1 MRKKDLMDLAANQD
15 FVSGIYNYCDRW
27 CERCTFTSRC
37 LLYATEQADEELN
50 DPETR
55 DIHNEKFW
63 RKLESSF
70 QNTAEMIAEWAAER
84 GIDLEAIGMSAEMTE
99 QERQLE
105 AAKQNEL
112 TRTAHKYA
120 MGVETWMREELETE
134 AEVHH
139 DTSPEP
145 ADDEISIGIQDA
157 VEIIR
162 WYQLFIEV
170 KLVRA
175 LSGSSSFSEDE
186 DDDEAEEEEDLST
199 EFFMDFES
207 VDDDD
212 LDYDEVIAQSARMD
226 ANGSAKI
233 ALVAIDR
240 SIGAWRT
247 LQISLPEKS
256 DTIKP
261 ILIQLESLRGSAEK
275 RFPHARDFIR
285 PGLDEAYSD
294 FVS

>member
-27 CERCTFTSRC
+27 CERCAFTSRC
-37 LLYATEQADEELN
+37 LLYATEQADEDLS

-70 QNTAEMIAEWAAER
+70 RNTAEIVAEWAAER
-84 GIDLEAIGMSAEMTE
+84 GIDLAAIGMSAEMAE
-99 QERQLE
+99 HERQLE

-120 MGVETWMREELETE
+120 LGVETWMREQLDTE
-134 AEVHH
+134 AEVHQ

-145 ADDEISIGIQDA
+145 ADDEVSIGIQDA

-175 LSGSSSFSEDE
+175 LSGGTSFSDDE
-186 DDDEAEEEEDLST
+186 DQEDEEDLST
-199 EFFMDFES
+199 DFFMDFES
-207 VDDDD
+207 DDDED
-212 LDYDEVIAQSARMD
+212 MDYDEVIAQSARMD

-247 LQISLPEKS
+247 LQISLREKS

-294 FVS
+294 FVR

>member
-120 MGVETWMREELETE
+120 LGVETWMREQLDTE

-145 ADDEISIGIQDA
+145 ADDEVSIGIQDA

-175 LSGSSSFSEDE
+175 LSGGTSFSDDE
-186 DDDEAEEEEDLST
+186 DQEDEEDLST
-199 EFFMDFES
+199 DFFMDFES
-207 VDDDD
+207 DDDED
-212 LDYDEVIAQSARMD
+212 IDYDEVIAQSARMD

-247 LQISLPEKS
+247 LQILLPEKS

-261 ILIQLESLRGSAEK
+261 ILIQLESLRGAAEK